1 MNQKYRPL
9 TDFALE
15 INEMGQ
21 EFFVGSLELP
31 IAVGSKGGSIE
42 INPAYKTAHQILGN
56 PSASE
61 LAMIMTTV
69 GLA

>member
-1 MNQKYRPL
+1 MNQKYKPL
-9 TDFALE
+9 TEYSLE

-21 EFFVGSLELP
+21 EYFVGNLELP

-42 INPAYKTAHQILGN
+42 TNPAYKTAHQILGN
-56 PSASE
+56 PTAAE
-61 LAMIMTTV
+61 IAMIMTTV

>member
-15 INEMGQ
+15 INDMGQ

-42 INPAYKTAHQILGN
+42 INPAYKTAH
-56 PSASE
+56 
-61 LAMIMTTV
+61 
-69 GLA
+69 